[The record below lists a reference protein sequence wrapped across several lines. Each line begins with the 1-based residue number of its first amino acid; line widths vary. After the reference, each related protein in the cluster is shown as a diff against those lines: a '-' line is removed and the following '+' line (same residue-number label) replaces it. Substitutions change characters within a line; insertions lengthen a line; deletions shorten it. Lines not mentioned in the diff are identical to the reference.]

1 VFGSLDFIYM
11 PSADVAADLRHFTDV
26 AGGRLVF
33 AIEAFGTR
41 VAMIELSAEGPAIL
55 LAGHLEGEAP
65 VLVYRV
71 EDLAQ
76 AGAQLA
82 ERGWEPDV
90 RSGIPHGPL
99 HAYRAPGGQR
109 LALYQLTRP
118 EAAARLVGRR
128 DF

>member
-1 VFGSLDFIYM
+1 VFDSLDFIYM
-11 PSADVAADLRHFTDV
+11 PSADVAADLEHFTQV

-33 AIEAFGTR
+33 AIERFGTR
-41 VAMIELSAEGPAIL
+41 VAMLQLSDAGPAVL

-65 VLVYRV
+65 VLVFRV
-71 EDLAQ
+71 EDLER
-76 AGAQLA
+76 AGAELA
-82 ERGWEPDV
+82 ERGWEPEV

-109 LALYQLTRP
+109 VALYELTRP
-118 EAAARLVGRR
+118 EVVARLEGRR